1 MLPDFLLPYSAVD
14 TKNPLFQQKWHHL
27 RWLNSKTTLRRYNF
41 ITLVGIPF
49 IFIGWWLI
57 ERLNIN
63 FTDVS
68 PEWNY
73 RLINLAI
80 YAALTV
86 MGLSSLYSLARIMGS
101 FNNQFNS
108 AYWESLRL
116 TPQYNSTI
124 LMSHDAIA
132 QLRLWPFTVA
142 EISLRIT
149 IIALFTLN
157 TIYELFRINP
167 QLSEFIPRTLLNPLY
182 FGIWGIRL
190 FTASALIIEP
200 ISRVRLIIA
209 LQLWIATRIRNMPL
223 LLLTGFA
230 VLGILHFV
238 QLLVMIALYG
248 LFQAFATQ
256 EMNAVSTVV
265 CFLPLTS
272 LSITL
277 FWALYRRLRHA
288 ALNLAYDS
296 AFRQD

>member
-1 MLPDFLLPYSAVD
+1 MLPDFLLPYNAVD
-14 TKNPLFQQKWHHL
+14 TKNPLFQQRWHHL
-27 RWLNSKTTLRRYNF
+27 RWLNSETTLRRYTF
-41 ITLVGIPF
+41 LTLLGIPF
-49 IFIGWWLI
+49 IFIGLWLI
-57 ERLNIN
+57 ERLNLN
-63 FTDVS
+63 RAELPT
-68 PEWNY
+68 EWHY

-80 YAALTV
+80 YAALII
-86 MGLSSLYSLARIMGS
+86 MLLASLYSVPRIMGR

-108 AYWESLRL
+108 EYWDFLRL

-132 QLRLWPFTVA
+132 QLRLWPFTAA
-142 EISLRIT
+142 EIGLRIA
-149 IIALFTLN
+149 IIVLFMLN
-157 TIYELFRINP
+157 NIYDLLHNNP
-167 QLSEFIPRTLLNPLY
+167 MPSEFMIRTLLNPLY
-182 FGIWGIRL
+182 LGIWGIRL
-190 FTASALIIEP
+190 FAASALIIEP
-200 ISRVRLIIA
+200 IFRVRLIVA

-248 LFQAFATQ
+248 LFQAFVTQ
-256 EMNAVSTVV
+256 DMSAVSMVV

-277 FWALYRRLRHA
+277 FWALYRRLRRV